1 MALDDSTFCAT
12 FDADLMWRGPVWGF
26 TNWFVMEGLE
36 THGYD
41 DEVIK
46 KLCIYKYMY
55 ICIYICIK
63 KLCMAT

>member
-41 DEVIK
+41 DEVI
-46 KLCIYKYMY
+46 YKR
-55 ICIYICIK
+55 
-63 KLCMAT
+63 CMAT